1 MNLWNSCDLPV
12 STALELDSFPAKARC
27 GASGHDA
34 RCRGSPCSRGPV
46 PWQRLEDVIPC
57 QGRKGPEKKDCYF
70 GKLTKIDTQSSD
82 RSK

>member
-34 RCRGSPCSRGPV
+34 RCRGSPCSRGPAKV
-46 PWQRLEDVIPC
+46 RCDTLP
-57 QGRKGPEKKDCYF
+57 RKKK
-70 GKLTKIDTQSSD
+70 T
-82 RSK
+82 